1 MDIKELFEAAER
13 DRGASRF
20 RAAERRYRAI
30 LKARGLSLL
39 DKPGAP
45 YHDPRADAALFEA
58 IESTVHQ
65 TEKRRIERLPYDI
78 NHPAF
83 ADALVKAFNE
93 ITR

>member
-1 MDIKELFEAAER
+1 MN
-13 DRGASRF
+13 GQVRF
-20 RAAERRYRAI
+20 FLPEG
-30 LKARGLSLL
+30 GLSLI